1 MDSPFQNPDDC
12 NPFQPPPPIQYVPA
26 YIPPVAPQVVF
37 VEHVVVKKDK
47 NLLLEIP
54 GICCLSYFC
63 GPCYMFFHLC
73 CMVCR

>member
-1 MDSPFQNPDDC
+1 MDSPFQNPSDT
-12 NPFQPPPPIQYVPA
+12 NPFEQPIQYVPA
-26 YIPPVAPQVVF
+26 YIPPMAPQVVF
-37 VEHVVVKKDK
+37 VEHTVVKKDK